1 VIFPAPFDGREGIN
15 GRRRDPVNVVV
26 RILGSPGDKWEKT
39 RARLVRAPNGMT
51 PSVKIML
58 RCTDHTR
65 RSKKIQGRDCMRIN
79 HNMSAIF
86 ANRQLQI
93 VADRADK
100 TIEKLASGQAINRAG
115 DDASGLAVSEKMRTQ
130 INGLFQAEKN
140 AQNGLS
146 FIQVAEGSLSQ
157 INDILQR
164 IRTLSVQSANG
175 IYSNDDRKQVQ
186 VEVSSLIAEID
197 RIATSAEF
205 NRMKM
210 LTGVYSKSSTKGSI
224 FFHVGPNSNQRI
236 RTYIAT
242 MSADALN
249 LKTGGNVRS
258 ISTVGSANQMIGYV
272 DRALDRLNRQRAELG
287 AYYNRMENT
296 TNALQL
302 SYENMM
308 AADSRIR
315 DADMAAEMVEFTK
328 NQILVQSGVAMLAQ
342 ANAKP
347 KLMIGLLAN

>member
-1 VIFPAPFDGREGIN
+1 
-15 GRRRDPVNVVV
+15 
-26 RILGSPGDKWEKT
+26 
-39 RARLVRAPNGMT
+39 
-51 PSVKIML
+51 
-58 RCTDHTR
+58 
-65 RSKKIQGRDCMRIN
+65 MRIN

-86 ANRQLQI
+86 ANRQLQL
-93 VADRADK
+93 VASKTDRS
-100 TIEKLASGQAINRAG
+100 IERLASGQAINRAG

-164 IRTLSVQSANG
+164 IRMLSVQSANG
-175 IYSNDDRKQVQ
+175 IYSNEDRQQVQ
-186 VEVSSLIAEID
+186 VEVSSLIQEVD

-210 LTGVYSKSSTKGSI
+210 LTGVFSKSSKTGSI

-236 RTYIAT
+236 RAFITT
-242 MSADALN
+242 MSSAALN
-249 LKTGGNVRS
+249 LKQGNTVRS
-258 ISTVGSANQMIGYV
+258 ISTVGTSNQMIGFV
-272 DRALDRLNRQRAELG
+272 DRALDKLNRQRAELG

-296 TNALQL
+296 SKALSL
-302 SYENMM
+302 SYENML

-315 DADMAAEMVEFTK
+315 DTDMAAEMVEFTK
-328 NQILVQSGVAMLAQ
+328 NQILVQSGVSMLAQ

-347 KLMIGLLAN
+347 QLILKLLN